1 MKPGFCIAVT
11 GGIACGKSVAAD
23 LFRQWGADVADADEV
38 AHALLAP
45 GGECVAAVAAAFGP
59 QVRAPDGGIDRQ
71 KLAGPVFADPR
82 ARARLEALVHPAV
95 IRRLQT
101 WADDIRARGRQGV
114 AVIPLLYEVGLE
126 RNWDAVVS
134 VVADEPVMLAR
145 LARRGLSAAEA
156 RARIAS
162 QWPVEEKAHRADYVI
177 ENNGSLAELEEKC
190 RAVWKNLVEKG
201 E

>member
-1 MKPGFCIAVT
+1 MALT
-11 GGIACGKSVAAD
+11 GGIACGKSVVAD
-23 LFRQWGADVADADEV
+23 LFRRWGAEVADADEV

-59 QVRAPDGGIDRQ
+59 QVRAADGGIDRQ

-82 ARARLEALVHPAV
+82 ARARLEELVHPAV
-95 IRRLQT
+95 IRRLEA
-101 WADDIRARGRQGV
+101 WAAGIRAGGRPGV

-126 RNWDAVVS
+126 RKWDAVVS
-134 VVADEPVMLAR
+134 VVADEPTMLAR
-145 LARRGLSAAEA
+145 LAQRGLSAAEA

-162 QWPVEEKAHRADYVI
+162 QWPVQEKAARADYVI

-190 RAVWKNLVEKG
+190 RALWKNLVEKG